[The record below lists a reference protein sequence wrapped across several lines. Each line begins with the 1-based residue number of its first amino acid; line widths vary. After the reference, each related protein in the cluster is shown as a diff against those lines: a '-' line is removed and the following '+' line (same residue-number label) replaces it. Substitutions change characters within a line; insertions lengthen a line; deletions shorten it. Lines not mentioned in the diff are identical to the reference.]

1 MKKAVSLV
9 LFPTLALG
17 IFVGIN
23 AFMSS
28 ASWNDEDRYNC
39 DYYGDHWECNVADEE
54 WDFLCWYV
62 DDIGWSCRN
71 ESWESTM
78 SCEEYWWGEWEEEWG
93 WTYLSC
99 EANYRC
105 TENW

>member
-28 ASWNDEDRYNC
+28 AS
-39 DYYGDHWECNVADEE
+39 
-54 WDFLCWYV
+54 
-62 DDIGWSCRN
+62 
-71 ESWESTM
+71 
-78 SCEEYWWGEWEEEWG
+78 
-93 WTYLSC
+93 
-99 EANYRC
+99 
-105 TENW
+105 